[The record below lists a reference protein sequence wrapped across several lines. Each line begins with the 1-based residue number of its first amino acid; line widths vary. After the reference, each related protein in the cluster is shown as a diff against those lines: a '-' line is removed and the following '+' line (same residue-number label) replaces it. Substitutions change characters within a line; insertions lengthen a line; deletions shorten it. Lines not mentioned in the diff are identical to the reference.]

1 MSSGS
6 LSMGA
11 ITNYYTPAEAAVAA
25 LKAGCDIPL
34 MPERFDEA
42 YQGVLDAVQAG
53 ELTEE
58 RLDESLIR
66 ILSVKQEYFG
76 L

>member
-1 MSSGS
+1 MVIIEQT
-6 LSMGA
+6 LDDLA
-11 ITNYYTPAEAAVAA
+11 HAVPF
-25 LKAGCDIPL
+25 L
-34 MPERFDEA
+34 
-42 YQGVLDAVQAG
+42 AVQAG

-66 ILSVKQEYFG
+66 ILTAKQEYFG

>member
-1 MSSGS
+1 
-6 LSMGA
+6 
-11 ITNYYTPAEAAVAA
+11 
-25 LKAGCDIPL
+25 

-66 ILSVKQEYFG
+66 ILTAKQEYFG